1 VQDGP
6 SSSRNVQQ
14 TRPGVAGNQ
23 PGDYP
28 QTYSAGY
35 QQSGYASQPVGYGVQ
50 SDGYQQKPNP
60 QLYKQSVPSGYVN
73 LPIGYQQGNQ
83 PGYQQG
89 SQPGYQQGNQQ
100 GYQQGYGQAYQTG
113 YGQVKQV
120 GYQPG
125 YQTGYQPGY
134 QQTYLPVYQRVNQP
148 GYQPGNQPGYQSGYQ
163 PVNLPPNQQIQT
175 NPAYSIPGGY
185 PNPSG
190 AFSQGYAYTAPQNPY
205 LQPTGAMYVGNA
217 EPNPQNSYVGGSGG
231 PLSNPQGN
239 GLVYDAL
246 LTSRDPLSGID
257 PLLYTTPL
265 PGTQSTDTQTLEKD
279 PTDQSFDGSGS
290 ASQSFSARKQQQQDL
305 TLVAPE
311 SQGSMGGM
319 GSNSCMLENVRFCIN
334 RNVIDLGVVDASQLT
349 VVLVPVTVDENG
361 DQVQPAVPPPVTFQG
376 LAIEYE

>member
-1 VQDGP
+1 LQDGP
-6 SSSRNVQQ
+6 STSRNVQQ
-14 TRPGVAGNQ
+14 TRPATVGNQ
-23 PGDYP
+23 AGGYP
-28 QTYSAGY
+28 QTYY
-35 QQSGYASQPVGYGVQ
+35 QQPGYASQSVEYGVQPVGY
-50 SDGYQQKPNP
+50 QQNANP
-60 QLYKQSVPSGYVN
+60 QLYKQSMPSGYIN
-73 LPIGYQQGNQ
+73 LPS
-83 PGYQQG
+83 GYQQG
-89 SQPGYQQGNQQ
+89 SQPGYQQVYQPGYPQGNQQ

-113 YGQVKQV
+113 YGQVNQV

-134 QQTYLPVYQRVNQP
+134 QQTYLPVYQQINQP

-163 PVNLPPNQQIQT
+163 PVDLPPNQQVQT
-175 NPAYSIPGGY
+175 NPAYLIPGGY
-185 PNPSG
+185 SNPGG
-190 AFSQGYAYTAPQNPY
+190 ALGQGYAYTAPQKPY
-205 LQPTGAMYVGNA
+205 LQPIGAMYVGNA
-217 EPNPQNSYVGGSGG
+217 GVNPQNSYVGGSGG

-239 GLVYDAL
+239 GVVYNGL
-246 LTSRDPLSGID
+246 LTSRDPLLGID

-265 PGTQSTDTQTLEKD
+265 LGTQSGKTQTLEKD
-279 PTDQSFDGSGS
+279 PVDPSVYGSGS
-290 ASQSFSARKQQQQDL
+290 ASQSFSARKQQQPDL

-361 DQVQPAVPPPVTFQG
+361 DQVQPGVPPPVTFQG